1 MSNQREITEQLDALS
16 IYHFLLNYTTLE
28 EMIKSLYVQKWPDF
42 SNEVQQRL
50 MFYQGGLNMQKSFI
64 EYDTYSVVTQH
75 HKFDV
80 EAMLNNL
87 TLSSYVR
94 PQHVFLGKAVEI
106 GYELGKKN
114 YKPHNKN
121 DFAEFEYMMSEIF
134 QGLRY
139 TSNKAECGWIDQ
151 TMVSSYRIDANYLMN
166 KINSQLMKEQYG
178 KVVPLGEVCTIE
190 NNSVNVKDDVDYY
203 YLEVPDISPQTG
215 TITNIRRVKGRD
227 IGDSFHKFYTGDILF
242 TRINPRI
249 SRVAIAPELKEYG
262 IVSKEVY
269 RIVYKDNAYI
279 NEKNKYVICALLQ
292 NENVIKQIV
301 RLSTGS
307 SSSRAR
313 VQVEDLL
320 NDVYIPILSEKA
332 QKQISDS
339 IYQMSKEI
347 WDQAQKLLETYQ
359 KNQELLGSKI
369 DINEF
374 RGI

>member
-1 MSNQREITEQLDALS
+1 
-16 IYHFLLNYTTLE
+16 
-28 EMIKSLYVQKWPDF
+28 
-42 SNEVQQRL
+42 
-50 MFYQGGLNMQKSFI
+50 
-64 EYDTYSVVTQH
+64 
-75 HKFDV
+75 
-80 EAMLNNL
+80 
-87 TLSSYVR
+87 
-94 PQHVFLGKAVEI
+94 
-106 GYELGKKN
+106 
-114 YKPHNKN
+114 
-121 DFAEFEYMMSEIF
+121 MMSEIF

-139 TSNKAECGWIDQ
+139 TSNKAECGWIAQ

-166 KINSQLMKEQYG
+166 KINSQLMKQQYG

-215 TITNIRRVKGRD
+215 TITNIRRVKGKD
-227 IGDSFHKFYTGDILF
+227 IGDSFHKFYAGDILF

-332 QKQISDS
+332 QKRISDS

>member
-1 MSNQREITEQLDALS
+1 M
-16 IYHFLLNYTTLE
+16 
-28 EMIKSLYVQKWPDF
+28 
-42 SNEVQQRL
+42 
-50 MFYQGGLNMQKSFI
+50 
-64 EYDTYSVVTQH
+64 
-75 HKFDV
+75 
-80 EAMLNNL
+80 
-87 TLSSYVR
+87 
-94 PQHVFLGKAVEI
+94 
-106 GYELGKKN
+106 
-114 YKPHNKN
+114 
-121 DFAEFEYMMSEIF
+121 
-134 QGLRY
+134 
-139 TSNKAECGWIDQ
+139 
-151 TMVSSYRIDANYLMN
+151 
-166 KINSQLMKEQYG
+166 
-178 KVVPLGEVCTIE
+178 
-190 NNSVNVKDDVDYY
+190 
-203 YLEVPDISPQTG
+203 
-215 TITNIRRVKGRD
+215 
-227 IGDSFHKFYTGDILF
+227 
-242 TRINPRI
+242 
-249 SRVAIAPELKEYG
+249 KEYG

-332 QKQISDS
+332 QKRISDS